1 MFGLKIFKDAKAK
14 QLNKDKKRKQYYAIK
29 NNYKK
34 KATQTKDKKTK

>member
-1 MFGLKIFKDAKAK
+1 MFGLKIFKEAKAK

-34 KATQTKDKKTK
+34 KAEQAKKGTK